1 MIWDLRTIITKN
13 DKAKDKADR
22 VTVQWQKAFG
32 ECAAKYCR
40 LHVATHMLIDMI
52 DEEIDPSDPLFE
64 QTMEEIREI
73 LSSGDIQNV
82 D

>member
-1 MIWDLRTIITKN
+1 MIRAGKAIITMN
-13 DKAKDKADR
+13 DKAKEKADR
-22 VTVQWQKAFG
+22 VTVQWQRAFG

-52 DEEIDPSDPLFE
+52 DEDIDPSDPLFE

-73 LSSGDIQNV
+73 LSSGDIKDV

>member
-1 MIWDLRTIITKN
+1 
-13 DKAKDKADR
+13 
-22 VTVQWQKAFG
+22 
-32 ECAAKYCR
+32 
-40 LHVATHMLIDMI
+40 MLIDMI
-52 DEEIDPSDPLFE
+52 DEDIDPSDPLFE

>member
-1 MIWDLRTIITKN
+1 MIRAGKEIITMN
-13 DKAKDKADR
+13 DKAKEKADR
-22 VTVQWQKAFG
+22 VTVQWQRAFG

-52 DEEIDPSDPLFE
+52 DEDIDPSDPLFE

-73 LSSGDIQNV
+73 LSSGDIKDV